1 MCDHSFPLHGVQDS
15 SISLL
20 RHIKH
25 SSTPA
30 PGRWAL
36 DSVVYRRTRIIAGR
50 HPTALLPLMLPW
62 QCRLRLL
69 IPDTRGQSKRRSGRA
84 LGCCCCATTQKPYP
98 LIPSSWRRSKVAQPI
113 RCSILV
119 ARRSFLLCIEC
130 IVVGV
135 VLEKWRLVADN
146 HDDDDCHHT
155 SSKKNCFFT
164 VRRALTATGI

>member
-1 MCDHSFPLHGVQDS
+1 
-15 SISLL
+15 
-20 RHIKH
+20 
-25 SSTPA
+25 
-30 PGRWAL
+30 
-36 DSVVYRRTRIIAGR
+36 
-50 HPTALLPLMLPW
+50 MLPW

-155 SSKKNCFFT
+155 SSKKKLFFYCAPCAYSDRDLDFRLQLTT
-164 VRRALTATGI
+164 VVSKTQGAWWWKEEGDIAWVWFTCKIKNFKTITSNMCGTFMEN